1 MVDAANYSNA
11 FGFVDAVILDT
22 DIKVVDIL
30 NNRNNVIIKSANNCY
45 LKITDGK
52 WLILNH

>member
-1 MVDAANYSNA
+1 MVDAANFSNA

-45 LKITDGK
+45 LKITDGN
-52 WLILNH
+52 WLILNQ